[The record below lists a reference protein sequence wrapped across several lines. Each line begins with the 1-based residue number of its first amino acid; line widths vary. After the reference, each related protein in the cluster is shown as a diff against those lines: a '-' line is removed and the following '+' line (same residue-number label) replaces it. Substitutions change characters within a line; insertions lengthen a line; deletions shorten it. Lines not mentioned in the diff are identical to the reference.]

1 MPDSIP
7 RFTLVLLALVWVTA
21 SAPAYAEVSATDRTL
36 ARSLFEEGRRFTQQ
50 GRHEDACP
58 KFAESFRLDPASG
71 TQINLAVCHEKV
83 GLTATA
89 WAEFNDALSRARE
102 DRRADREKLAKKR
115 LAALEPLLS
124 KLEVVVPAASQ
135 VEGLRVTLD
144 GAEVREPAW
153 GVPTPIDPGEHVVE
167 ATAPGRRPWTS
178 RVVVGDVSD
187 RQTIEVPVLELIPV
201 APAKK
206 DVAPRQPVPVS
217 PSQDAGST
225 AQPALGWVLG
235 GVGIVGLGAGAY
247 FGLQAKSKWYDVEG
261 ACPDG
266 RCPDDAA
273 RVANAG
279 LQDEAARAGNIST
292 VAFVAG
298 AACLAAGGWL
308 LWSADSGDDRPLR
321 VSPAATDAMVGATL
335 RGGF

>member
-1 MPDSIP
+1 MPFLP
-7 RFTLVLLALVWVTA
+7 RSSLVLLALVWVAA
-21 SAPAYAEVSATDRTL
+21 SAPVHAEVSATDRAL

-71 TQINLAVCHEKV
+71 TQINLAVCHEKI
-83 GLTATA
+83 GRTATA
-89 WAEFNDALSRARE
+89 WSEFNDALSRARE
-102 DRRADREKLAKKR
+102 DRRPDREKLAKKR

-124 KLEVVVPAASQ
+124 KLEVVVPAASR

-144 GAEVREPAW
+144 GVEVREPAW

-187 RQTIEVPVLELIPV
+187 RKTIEVPVLELIPV

-206 DVAPRQPVPVS
+206 KVEPRQPVPVS
-217 PSQDAGST
+217 PSQDTEAS
-225 AQPALGWVLG
+225 QPTLGWVLG
-235 GVGIVGLGAGAY
+235 GVGVVGLGVGTY
-247 FGLQAKSKWYDVEG
+247 FGLRASSKWSDVEA
-261 ACPDG
+261 ACPEG
-266 RCPDDAA
+266 LCPDEAA
-273 RVANAG
+273 RATHAG
-279 LQDEAARAGNIST
+279 LQDEASSAGNVST

-308 LWSADSGDDRPLR
+308 LWTADAGDDKALR
-321 VSPAATDAMVGATL
+321 VSPAATDAMLGATL

>member
-1 MPDSIP
+1 MP
-7 RFTLVLLALVWVTA
+7 RFTLVLLALLWVTA
-21 SAPAYAEVSATDRTL
+21 STPVYAEVSATDRAL

-50 GRHEDACP
+50 GRHDEACP

-71 TQINLAVCHEKV
+71 TQINLAVCHEKI
-83 GLTATA
+83 GSTATA

-102 DRRADREKLAKKR
+102 DRRPDREKLAKTR
-115 LAALEPLLS
+115 LAVLEPLLS
-124 KLEVVVPAASQ
+124 KLEVVVPTASQ
-135 VEGLRVTLD
+135 VDGLRVTLD

-187 RQTIEVPVLELIPV
+187 RQTIEVPVLELIPI
-201 APAKK
+201 PAKK
-206 DVAPRQPVPVS
+206 DAAPRQPVPVT
-217 PSQDAGST
+217 PSQDAASS
-225 AQPALGWVLG
+225 QPTLGWVLG
-235 GVGIVGLGAGAY
+235 GVGVVGLGVGTY
-247 FGLQAKSKWYDVEG
+247 FGLRASSKWSDVET

-266 RCPDDAA
+266 LCPDEAA
-273 RVANAG
+273 RTTHAG
-279 LQDEAARAGNIST
+279 LQDEAANAGNVST

-308 LWSADSGDDRPLR
+308 LWSADAGDDKAVR

>member
-1 MPDSIP
+1 MPFIP
-7 RFTLVLLALVWVTA
+7 RSSLVLLVLVWVAA
-21 SAPAYAEVSATDRTL
+21 SAPVRAEVSATDRTL

-102 DRRADREKLAKKR
+102 DRRADREKLARTR
-115 LAALEPLLS
+115 LAALEPVLS
-124 KLEVVVPAASQ
+124 KLEVVVPAESRIG
-135 VEGLRVTLD
+135 GLRVTLD
-144 GAEVREPAW
+144 GVEVREPAW
-153 GVPTPIDPGEHVVE
+153 GVSTPTDPGEHVVE
-167 ATAPGRRPWTS
+167 ATAHGRRPWTS

-206 DVAPRQPVPVS
+206 DVAPRQPVPAS
-217 PSQDAGST
+217 PLQDTGAS
-225 AQPALGWVLG
+225 QPALGWFLG

-247 FGLQAKSKWYDVEG
+247 FGIQAKSKWSDVEG

-279 LQDEAARAGNIST
+279 LQDEAARSGTIST

-298 AACLAAGGWL
+298 AACLAAG
-308 LWSADSGDDRPLR
+308 
-321 VSPAATDAMVGATL
+321 
-335 RGGF
+335 